1 MDNYDL
7 NEKINKL
14 QKIKEINPLVYN
26 LWKSNII
33 IKYNS
38 LIKSINNCNNF
49 LTLVEDKKIN
59 ITDINENNIMT
70 LVLFLNTMT

>member
-7 NEKINKL
+7 NETINKL
-14 QKIKEINPLVYN
+14 QKIKEINPLVYK
-26 LWKSNII
+26 LWQSNII

-38 LIKSINNCNNF
+38 LIKSINDCNNF
-49 LTLVEDKKIN
+49 ITLVENKKIN
-59 ITDINENNIMT
+59 ISQVNENNIMT

>member
-7 NEKINKL
+7 NETINKL
-14 QKIKEINPLVYN
+14 QKIKEINPLVYK
-26 LWKSNII
+26 LWQSNII

-38 LIKSINNCNNF
+38 LIKSINNCNKF
-49 LTLVEDKKIN
+49 LTLVENKKIN
-59 ITDINENNIMT
+59 ISQVNQNNIMT

>member
-7 NEKINKL
+7 NETINKL
-14 QKIKEINPLVYN
+14 QKIKEINPIVYK

-49 LTLVEDKKIN
+49 LTLVENKKIN
-59 ITDINENNIMT
+59 ITQVNENNIMT